1 MIKSHLQA
9 VLVQSVFRHVLVSSS
24 IEIAIEFSFVGIQGR
39 RERAI
44 GSNRTVGGSI
54 RERDSA
60 VPPSRKSIVHFAQQL
75 SGVERITLIGVA
87 SPKASRAL
95 PGL

>member
-1 MIKSHLQA
+1 MGLRACRLRRYSMKARRLPMKPLIKSHLQA

-44 GSNRTVGGSI
+44 GSNRTAGGSS
-54 RERDSA
+54 RETVLAIVADSK
-60 VPPSRKSIVHFAQQL
+60 P
-75 SGVERITLIGVA
+75 
-87 SPKASRAL
+87 L
-95 PGL
+95 PFHG